1 MESAQYHLR
10 PFRPQP
16 IGNMI
21 NIRHVVGQS
30 DDQGQLAV
38 LPIWNRLIGL
48 VYEADIES
56 VRGQGSHRRKAD
68 GGISEQGQ
76 ADTKG
81 LVACL

>member
-16 IGNMI
+16 IGDTI
-21 NIRHVVGQS
+21 HIRHVVGQS
-30 DDQGQLAV
+30 NDQGQLAV
-38 LPIWNRLIGL
+38 LPIWDRLIGFID
-48 VYEADIES
+48 EANIES

-68 GGISEQGQ
+68 SRIPEQRQ

-81 LVACL
+81 LVACP